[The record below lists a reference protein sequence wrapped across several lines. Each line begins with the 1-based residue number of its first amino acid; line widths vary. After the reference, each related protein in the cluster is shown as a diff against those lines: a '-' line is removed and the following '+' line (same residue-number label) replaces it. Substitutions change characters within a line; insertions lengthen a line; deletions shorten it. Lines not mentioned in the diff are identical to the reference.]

1 MQHPSSHNSAFL
13 WKSLYADCRDW
24 CRFAPNSEQGK
35 KACPVRGDA
44 PDGTASWQQVGP
56 PGRGNRRA
64 WGGGR
69 RQICLPRE
77 RGGEH
82 HCPAGSSAKIASAF
96 NHPQSPLLA
105 QVSVRGGAVIWPL
118 PVEYRTWWIANR
130 ATSRYIVKGST

>member
-1 MQHPSSHNSAFL
+1 M
-13 WKSLYADCRDW
+13 
-24 CRFAPNSEQGK
+24 
-35 KACPVRGDA
+35 
-44 PDGTASWQQVGP
+44 
-56 PGRGNRRA
+56 
-64 WGGGR
+64 GGGR

-130 ATSRYIVKGST
+130 ATSRYIVKGSTAVMRGSGLLGQDLAAGLGRERDDQQADGECDRGEGDWRAESAHGSHGPG